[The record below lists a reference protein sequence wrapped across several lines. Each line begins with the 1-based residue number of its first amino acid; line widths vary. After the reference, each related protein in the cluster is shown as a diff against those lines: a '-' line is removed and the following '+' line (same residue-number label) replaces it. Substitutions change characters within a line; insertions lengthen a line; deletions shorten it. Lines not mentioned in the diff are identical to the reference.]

1 MYASSLPQSMQ
12 NLLRWVVGGLGV
24 LLLLVVVFVIQGSP
38 LQVPRVT
45 RLATE
50 TTTWMEMLPTD
61 VVSHMDRDVDPR
73 DDFYALVKKVE
84 IPEDESSVSLVISTL
99 DDKNEKVLKDVMQQG
114 WLFVGELYD
123 SCMNSNSTNSTMV
136 DDALLK
142 VLSPVLE
149 QIAATKSKKKLFRV
163 AGVLHK
169 AGTSFATELGVEV
182 KARKRRVRVVCIAV
196 WTVTVRSP
204 VLFGPQDFDSI
215 VTHYMLGW
223 DRVQQHRKLH
233 SDWLGNKRLHRF
245 SYRWMILSQLL
256 EGRML
261 LKNLTDQNAEVFVQ
275 MPDFCK
281 RVEKLVT
288 GDSVTLET
296 LKSVLMYQFISAKV
310 DFVSEPFIQAKLLHL
325 CYRTVGGQK
334 KPSM

>member
-182 KARKRRVRVVCIAV
+182 KARKRRLF
-196 WTVTVRSP
+196 
-204 VLFGPQDFDSI
+204 VL
-215 VTHYMLGW
+215 VGW